1 MLKCL
6 CMLSFADEQE
16 FCRQMLRPSQALQN
30 PTKDARTSSVFIC
43 KYYMSAEADQFR
55 RDILEPSFEY
65 VRAEKMAAS
74 RAESREQY
82 WVCIGY
88 RGNGTA

>member
-1 MLKCL
+1 
-6 CMLSFADEQE
+6 
-16 FCRQMLRPSQALQN
+16 MLRPSQTIGN
-30 PTKDARTSSVFIC
+30 PGKDAKTSSVFIC
-43 KYYMSAEADQFR
+43 KYFMSEEADQFR
-55 RDILEPSFEY
+55 RSVLEPAFDY

-88 RGNGTA
+88 RANGTA

>member
-1 MLKCL
+1 
-6 CMLSFADEQE
+6 
-16 FCRQMLRPSQALQN
+16 
-30 PTKDARTSSVFIC
+30 
-43 KYYMSAEADQFR
+43 MSEEADQFR
-55 RDILEPSFEY
+55 RSVLEPAFDY

-88 RGNGTA
+88 RANGTA